1 MKVGT
6 IEKILIKC
14 DELARFRDTREH
26 GDEKRTV
33 SRAIRDLAE
42 VLIADG
48 LTDWQLDKTFDH
60 AERNRWSYEWKCGK
74 LRVDQE
80 KADREAAEAAAL

>member
-14 DELARFRDTREH
+14 DDLAAFRDTREH

-42 VLIADG
+42 
-48 LTDWQLDKTFDH
+48 
-60 AERNRWSYEWKCGK
+60 RNRWSYEWKCGK
-74 LRVDQE
+74 LRVDRE
-80 KADREAAEAAAL
+80 KADRLAAAM

>member
-14 DELARFRDTREH
+14 DDLAALRDSLKF
-26 GDEKRTV
+26 GDEKLTC

-80 KADREAAEAAAL
+80 QADREAAKAAAI